1 MPTPFAAAMISSV
14 SPGLIVTC
22 FPVPASAEVDEV
34 AGEGADAE
42 AEADE
47 AGGDAEPIEV
57 ARVVGKADGVGAS
70 MKDVESVVSS
80 RAAEAEAE
88 TVLLAAQ
95 RL

>member
-1 MPTPFAAAMISSV
+1 MISSV
-14 SPGLIVTC
+14 DG
-22 FPVPASAEVDEV
+22 V

-47 AGGDAEPIEV
+47 AGRDAEPIEV

>member
-1 MPTPFAAAMISSV
+1 M
-14 SPGLIVTC
+14 
-22 FPVPASAEVDEV
+22 
-34 AGEGADAE
+34 
-42 AEADE
+42 
-47 AGGDAEPIEV
+47 
-57 ARVVGKADGVGAS
+57 VGKADGVGAS